1 MTLYHCWKW
10 LVTIYII
17 QILFFLY
24 CSGLAV
30 TSTPDPFHKDIKND
44 DIVKPKNSTTTS
56 KGGNEG
62 GSTPLSMAM
71 ESVLTFISVFVV
83 GCVITLSVYSWKKF
97 KPTSWR
103 LIYVLLFHSKKQNYF
118 DYFFSSRMPVP
129 YQYSVL
135 SQFENDPD
143 DESVDPEHCLNMMA
157 EDTSS
162 EDDEINVTTETTG
175 KTIGA
180 IDLNEP
186 PKANEVHT

>member
-10 LVTIYII
+10 LATIYII

-103 LIYVLLFHSKKQNYF
+103 LIYFLLFHYSIKQNYF
-118 DYFFSSRMPVP
+118 DYFFTPGC
-129 YQYSVL
+129 QYHINT
-135 SQFENDPD
+135 QF
-143 DESVDPEHCLNMMA
+143 
-157 EDTSS
+157 
-162 EDDEINVTTETTG
+162 
-175 KTIGA
+175 
-180 IDLNEP
+180 
-186 PKANEVHT
+186 

>member
-10 LVTIYII
+10 LATIYII

-103 LIYVLLFHSKKQNYF
+103 LIHFLLFHSKTKLF
-118 DYFFSSRMPVP
+118 
-129 YQYSVL
+129 
-135 SQFENDPD
+135 
-143 DESVDPEHCLNMMA
+143 
-157 EDTSS
+157 
-162 EDDEINVTTETTG
+162 
-175 KTIGA
+175 
-180 IDLNEP
+180 
-186 PKANEVHT
+186 

>member
-97 KPTSWR
+97 KPSSWR
-103 LIYVLLFHSKKQNYF
+103 LIYFLLFHSKKQNYF
-118 DYFFSSRMPVP
+118 DYFFLLQDASTISI
-129 YQYSVL
+129 L
-135 SQFENDPD
+135 SFK
-143 DESVDPEHCLNMMA
+143 S
-157 EDTSS
+157 
-162 EDDEINVTTETTG
+162 I
-175 KTIGA
+175 
-180 IDLNEP
+180 
-186 PKANEVHT
+186 

>member
-10 LVTIYII
+10 LATIYII

-103 LIYVLLFHSKKQNYF
+103 LIQFLSFHSKIKIILINYF
-118 DYFFSSRMPVP
+118 FTPGC
-129 YQYSVL
+129 QYHINT
-135 SQFENDPD
+135 QF
-143 DESVDPEHCLNMMA
+143 
-157 EDTSS
+157 
-162 EDDEINVTTETTG
+162 
-175 KTIGA
+175 
-180 IDLNEP
+180 
-186 PKANEVHT
+186 

>member
-97 KPTSWR
+97 KPSSWR
-103 LIYVLLFHSKKQNYF
+103 LTYFLLFHSKKQNYF
-118 DYFFSSRMPVP
+118 DYFFLLQDASTISI
-129 YQYSVL
+129 L
-135 SQFENDPD
+135 SFK
-143 DESVDPEHCLNMMA
+143 S
-157 EDTSS
+157 
-162 EDDEINVTTETTG
+162 I
-175 KTIGA
+175 
-180 IDLNEP
+180 
-186 PKANEVHT
+186 

>member
-10 LVTIYII
+10 LATIYII

-103 LIYVLLFHSKKQNYF
+103 LEFVWKKIIPVSSNSIAPIILDYYISRLF
-118 DYFFSSRMPVP
+118 
-129 YQYSVL
+129 L
-135 SQFENDPD
+135 
-143 DESVDPEHCLNMMA
+143 
-157 EDTSS
+157 SS
-162 EDDEINVTTETTG
+162 ERRT
-175 KTIGA
+175 
-180 IDLNEP
+180 
-186 PKANEVHT
+186 